1 MDTSNTTLTRSPY
14 EVLKLTRWA
23 IPEEIKAQYYKMVKQ
38 YSPEYYPDEFIEI
51 RTAYDILNEP
61 TTRAATDVENFCPPP
76 PCRYSEY
83 PDFPEH
89 ALSLFKLN
97 QEFKALCADRSP
109 GSLEGEER
117 VKVLH
122 ILKGIFLYQS
132 HHGQWNEAQEAGAL
146 ILEMIPDDKETLQ
159 NAICGHWQEGF
170 QAAQTDHFARAEEF
184 FSQLADSK
192 IYRGEIFQNIA
203 LAQEKQGK
211 KEPAIQSWKQ
221 TLEIFQNTLKQSPD
235 NEYLK
240 AIILAI
246 HKYTGGKLMT
256 DNLVIGEGGS
266 AKELGYACIKQGNWK
281 QAVEALEKANR
292 EKPDD
297 VDVLCQLGW
306 AYLNTNQNTR
316 AFHMWNLAY
325 KKGQGHSQVLD
336 HMVRG
341 YTIFGKRLK
350 DQRIYNQALVQFKNA
365 LKYEP
370 NNLDLRIELAD
381 TYYQMRNFS
390 ASMGEYQRVLDMDPR
405 NKVARQGLRESK
417 RLGGIK

>member
-1 MDTSNTTLTRSPY
+1 M
-14 EVLKLTRWA
+14 
-23 IPEEIKAQYYKMVKQ
+23 
-38 YSPEYYPDEFIEI
+38 
-51 RTAYDILNEP
+51 LNVFVH
-61 TTRAATDVENFCPPP
+61 RP

-83 PDFPEH
+83 PDFPDH

-97 QEFKALCADRSP
+97 QELKALCADRDP
-109 GSLEGEER
+109 ATLEGDER
-117 VKVLH
+117 EKALH

-132 HHGQWNEAQEAGAL
+132 YHDQWDEAQESGAK

-170 QAAQTDHFARAEEF
+170 RAAVNEHFAKAEEY
-184 FSQLADSK
+184 FSQLSDSK

-203 LAQEKQGK
+203 LSQEKQGK
-211 KEPAIQSWKQ
+211 KEQSTQSWKQ
-221 TLEIFQNTLKQSPD
+221 SLEIFQTILKHSPD
-235 NEYLK
+235 DEYIKSL
-240 AIILAI
+240 ILAT
-246 HKYTGGKLMT
+246 HKYTGGKLLT
-256 DNLVIGEGGS
+256 DSLSIGEGGS
-266 AKELGYACIKQGNWK
+266 AKELGYACVKQGNWK

-292 EKPDD
+292 ENPED

-325 KKGQGHSQVLD
+325 KKGQGQSQVLD

-370 NNLDLRIELAD
+370 NNLDLRLELAD
-381 TYYQMRNFS
+381 TYYLMRNFS
-390 ASMGEYQRVLDMDPR
+390 ASLGEYQRVIDVDPR
-405 NKVARQGLRESK
+405 NKVARQGVRESK